1 MKSSPGLSNNEL
13 SLDEQL
19 YYEMFSV
26 KQSDKCVL
34 DKQRIALALSRLMGI
49 LVQRGLLTA
58 EDVTG
63 LTQ

>member
-19 YYEMFSV
+19 YDEMFSV
-26 KQSDKCVL
+26 KQSDKCVP

>member
-13 SLDEQL
+13 SLDEHL

-26 KQSDKCVL
+26 KQSDKCIL